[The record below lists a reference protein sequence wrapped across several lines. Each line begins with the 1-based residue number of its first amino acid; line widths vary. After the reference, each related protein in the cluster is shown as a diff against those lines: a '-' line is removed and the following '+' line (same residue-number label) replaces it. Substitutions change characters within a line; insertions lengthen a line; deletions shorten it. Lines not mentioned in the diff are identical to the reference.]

1 MPKPMRAP
9 SQEKQAEPAGFLSIA
24 ASIAELG
31 QNFYRRGWAVGT
43 SGNFSAIV
51 TRNPFRMAITPT
63 GADKGNL
70 TADQIV
76 LVDSEGTLVSGAGRP
91 SVETAL
97 HLAIVRARGAGAV
110 LHTHST
116 WSTILS
122 DVHASRG
129 GLRLS
134 GYEMLKGLK
143 GVDTH
148 LEEEW
153 LPIIENAQDMPRLAS
168 SIEEMLK
175 NSSAHGFLLRRH
187 GLYAWGDDLAEAKR
201 HVEILEFLLEVIGRS
216 GDARV

>member
-1 MPKPMRAP
+1 M
-9 SQEKQAEPAGFLSIA
+9 
-24 ASIAELG
+24 
-31 QNFYRRGWAVGT
+31 GT

-76 LVDSEGTLVSGAGRP
+76 LVDSEGTLASGTGRP

-97 HLAIVRARGAGAV
+97 HLAIVRACGAGAV

-129 GLRLS
+129 GVCLS

-148 LEEEW
+148 LHEEW
-153 LPIIENAQDMPRLAS
+153 LPIIENSQDMPRLAS

-175 NSSAHGFLLRRH
+175 NSNRHGFLLRRH

-216 GDARV
+216 GEMPV